1 MTRIRNLL
9 IVAVTLLTVVAG
21 RGSAMAA
28 KHRTP
33 TPTPTR
39 IATATSTATATRT
52 STRTATLTS
61 TPGQTA
67 TPTATPTGTLTPTPT
82 ATATATST
90 LTSTPTAAGTPS
102 QTATPTPAPGGLAF
116 YVDPAGNDSNSG
128 TSPTSPWRSIAKV
141 NSASLQPGDVVFFKS
156 GGIWRERMIPRNGAA
171 GAPIIYAAY
180 GSGPKPIISGA
191 DTVPNSGWSVTSGSI
206 YQVTLANAPATIWDL
221 YVDGGVGA
229 AAQNALGSDSMWG
242 LLSAACVSSCSPGPA
257 TYIGGMESGSWFYS
271 NPTLYV
277 WLGDGSSPANH
288 TVEIVTRDSAV
299 GGTVSSGVAPSHIVL
314 DDLNLQRAGE
324 GVSFYAAGVGS
335 YGDIVMRNLTV
346 TQTGTGQ
353 VDAKYLNGLDLEG
366 GINATY
372 DSNVISYTGAHG
384 NGINNQRTDN
394 ALIINNDVSHTD
406 HNGIDIKASDN
417 VTIQNNKV
425 HDAILG
431 PAGAGLGTN
440 VNNSHLNGIYDESV
454 SADGRSGSGTSGS
467 YPAQNLVVEQNVVS
481 NIGLGGKPGTGVG
494 IQIDRY
500 LGGGNQV
507 YNNTLFEVQIGLG
520 LYSGSG
526 SVNNNAIHMSSNWA
540 MELTSGYTEDFNDLG
555 MQMGGGPASIS
566 GKGAGAHDFAANP
579 LFVAPTATPPNFGLQ
594 PTSPCIYAG
603 TNIGLPFAP
612 PAPDI
617 GAIDSTN
624 AVSGTPTPT
633 PTSSSTSAPTPTPT
647 STTTAT
653 PTQAVVITLPR
664 TGATVS
670 GTVAISVQV
679 NGSSVSWVNFLVDG
693 NYLAS
698 SPPYTLN
705 WNSTTVSNGGHI
717 ISVDAYATGRVLL
730 GTDSINV
737 TVNNLGGSPT
747 PSKTPTSTPTASP
760 TSSATTNPTTTPTS
774 TPTSKATPTPTA
786 TSKATP
792 TPSATPTLAFSNVF
806 VVLEE
811 NHSYSQVVGSSSMPY
826 FNSLISKYAL
836 ATQYYADTHPSLPNY
851 LWITTGSADGISSD
865 VCGVTVSNDNIV
877 RELAGA
883 GVSWKSYQEGLP
895 SVGFLGCTS
904 GNYAEKHNPFA
915 YFSDVQNNSV
925 QLDNMVPFTEF
936 ATDLVAGTLPR
947 FSFITPNLQDDAHD
961 GTLAQADTWL
971 SNNIAPLLASPMF
984 QPGGRGLLIIVF
996 DEGTDNSNG
1005 GGQVA
1010 WVAIGPKVKPGY
1022 RSVTLY
1028 QHQSTLRL
1036 ILKGLGVTTFPG
1048 AAATAPDMTEF
1059 FQ

>member
-1 MTRIRNLL
+1 
-9 IVAVTLLTVVAG
+9 
-21 RGSAMAA
+21 
-28 KHRTP
+28 
-33 TPTPTR
+33 
-39 IATATSTATATRT
+39 
-52 STRTATLTS
+52 
-61 TPGQTA
+61 
-67 TPTATPTGTLTPTPT
+67 
-82 ATATATST
+82 
-90 LTSTPTAAGTPS
+90 
-102 QTATPTPAPGGLAF
+102 
-116 YVDPAGNDSNSG
+116 
-128 TSPTSPWRSIAKV
+128 V
-141 NSASLQPGDVVFFKS
+141 NSANLQAGDVVFFKS
-156 GGIWRERMIPRNGAA
+156 GGIWRERLVPQSGAA

-180 GSGPKPIISGA
+180 GSGPQPIISGG
-191 DTVPNSGWSVTSGSI
+191 DIVPNSGWSVASGSI
-206 YQVTLANAPATIWDL
+206 YQITLANAPATIWDL

-242 LLSAACVSSCSPGPA
+242 LLSAACVSSCSPSA
-257 TYIGGMESGSWFYS
+257 TTYIGGMQRGSWFYS

-277 WLGDGSSPANH
+277 WLGDGSSPASH
-288 TVEIVTRDSAV
+288 AVEIVTRDSAI

-324 GVSFYAAGVGS
+324 GVSFYAPGVAS

-346 TQTGTGQ
+346 LQTGTGQ

-366 GINATY
+366 AINATY

-394 ALIINNDVSHTD
+394 AVIVNNDVSHTD
-406 HNGIDIKASDN
+406 HNSIDIKASDN

-431 PAGAGLGTN
+431 PTGAGLGPN

-467 YPAQNLVVEQNVVS
+467 YPAQNLTVEQNIIS
-481 NIGLGGKPGTGVG
+481 NIGLGGTAGTGVG

-500 LGGGNQV
+500 LGGGNKI
-507 YNNTLFEVQIGLG
+507 YNNTIFEVQIGLG
-520 LYSGSG
+520 AYSGSG
-526 SVNNNAIHMSSNWA
+526 SINNNAIHMISNWA
-540 MELTSGYTEDFNDLG
+540 MELTPGYTEDFNDLG
-555 MQMGGGPASIS
+555 MLTGGGTASIS
-566 GKGAGAHDFAANP
+566 GQSAGAHDFAADP
-579 LFVAPTATPPNFGLQ
+579 LFIGPTATPPNFGLQ
-594 PTSPCIYAG
+594 PSSPCIYAG
-603 TNIGLPFAP
+603 TDVGLPFVP
-612 PAPDI
+612 PAPDL
-617 GAIDSTN
+617 GAIDSTKSGN
-624 AVSGTPTPT
+624 ATPTPT
-633 PTSSSTSAPTPTPT
+633 GVPTSSSTLVPTLTPT
-647 STTTAT
+647 STPTAA
-653 PTQAVVITLPR
+653 PTQAAVITLPE

-670 GTVAISVQV
+670 GTVPISVQV
-679 NGSSVSWVNFLVDG
+679 KSSSVSWVNLLVDG
-693 NYLAS
+693 VYLAS
-698 SPPYTLN
+698 SPPFMFN

-717 ISVDAYATGRVLL
+717 IEADAYATGKILL

-737 TVNNLGGSPT
+737 SVNNIGVSPT
-747 PSKTPTSTPTASP
+747 PTKTPVATPSP
-760 TSSATTNPTTTPTS
+760 SSSATAHPTTTATL

-792 TPSATPTLAFSNVF
+792 TPTATATLAFSNVV

-811 NHSYSQVVGSSSMPY
+811 NHSLSDVLGNSSMPY

-851 LWITTGSADGISSD
+851 LWLTSGSADGISAD

-877 RELAGA
+877 REMAGA
-883 GVSWKSYQEGLP
+883 GVSWKSYQEDLP
-895 SVGFLGCTS
+895 AVGYLGCSS

-936 ATDLVAGTLPR
+936 ATDLAGGTLPR

-961 GTLAQADTWL
+961 GTLAQADSWL
-971 SNNIAPLLASPMF
+971 QSNLAPLLLTPMF
-984 QPGGRGLLIIVF
+984 QPGGSGLLIIVF
-996 DEGTDNSNG
+996 DEGDDNTNG
-1005 GGQVA
+1005 GGQVP
-1010 WVAIGPKVKPGY
+1010 WVAIGPRVKSGY
-1022 RSVTLY
+1022 RSVTFY